1 MNLVFGS
8 PGRYVQGTE
17 VLAQAGTYLAHCG
30 RTAVVVIDSYVLG
43 LIRERLDATCAQASV
58 GLHYLTFDGEITA
71 DGIAGLRAAAA
82 SVEFDLILAVGG
94 GKCID
99 AGKALAHSSGRAL
112 VTMPT
117 VASNDAPT
125 SKNYVVYDAHHQ
137 LSEVGHLLVSP
148 RYVLVDTG
156 LIAQAP
162 RAFLLAGIADA
173 LTKKFEAEQ
182 CFNSGGVNMFGAR
195 PALSG
200 LVLAQEC
207 YRVIRQYAEPALAQ
221 AGSGEVTVAFDHLI
235 EAVLLMSGLGFESG
249 GLSIAHAMTRGLS
262 KIPGAQQQV
271 HGWQVAYGLLVQL
284 VLEDRDAELL
294 GDMLGF
300 YQRIGL
306 PRNLAELGVTRIDRT
321 VLMQVAEPT
330 LKAPHARN
338 FATVSGDPL
347 TCDDLIAAMLV
358 LEGLTH

>member
-8 PGRYVQGTE
+8 PGRYVQGPE
-17 VLAQAGTYLAHCG
+17 VLTQAGTYLANCG
-30 RTAVVVIDSYVLG
+30 RKAVVVIDSYVLG
-43 LIRERLDATCAQASV
+43 LIRTRLDHSCAQADIE
-58 GLHYLTFDGEITA
+58 LHYVTFDGEITA
-71 DGIAGLRAAAA
+71 EGIAGLRMAA
-82 SVEFDLILAVGG
+82 SKVDFDMILAVGG

-99 AGKALAHSSGRAL
+99 AGKALAHTTGRVL
-112 VTMPT
+112 ITMPT

-137 LSEVGHLLVSP
+137 LSEVGHLIVSP

-156 LIAQAP
+156 LIVQAP
-162 RAFLLAGIADA
+162 RHFLLAGIADA

-182 CFNSGGVNMFGAR
+182 CYKSGGVNMFGAR

-200 LVLAQEC
+200 LVLAREC
-207 YRVIRQYAEPALAQ
+207 YQIIRRYAEPALAQ
-221 AGSGEVTVAFDHLI
+221 AGTGEVTVAFDHLI

-284 VLEDRDAELL
+284 VLEDRDAEMM
-294 GDMLGF
+294 GDMLSF

-306 PRNLAELGVTRIDRT
+306 PRNLAELGVQHIDDS
-321 VLMQVAEPT
+321 VLMQIADPT

-338 FATVSGDPL
+338 FASHSGDPL
-347 TCDDLIAAMLV
+347 TCAELISAMQA

>member
-17 VLAQAGTYLAHCG
+17 VLAQAGTWLAHCG
-30 RTAVVVIDSYVLG
+30 RKAVVVIDSYVLG
-43 LIRERLDATCAQASV
+43 LIKSRLDDTCTRSEV
-58 GLHYLTFDGEITA
+58 ELHYITFDGEITA
-71 DGIAGLRAAAA
+71 DGIADLRTAAGQ
-82 SVEFDLILAVGG
+82 VDFDMILAVGG

-112 VTMPT
+112 ITMPT

-125 SKNYVVYDAHHQ
+125 SKNYVVYDDHHQ
-137 LSEVGHLLVSP
+137 LSEVGHLLSSP

-162 RAFLLAGIADA
+162 RQFLLAGIADA

-182 CFNSGGVNMFGAR
+182 CFASAGVNMFGAR

-200 LVLAQEC
+200 VVLAREC
-207 YRVIRQYAEPALAQ
+207 YQVIRQHAEVALTQ
-221 AGSGEVTVAFDHLI
+221 AGSGSVTPAFDQLI

-262 KIPGAQQQV
+262 KVPGAQQQV
-271 HGWQVAYGLLVQL
+271 HGFQVAYGLLVQL
-284 VLEDRDAELL
+284 VLEDRDADLMGDLL
-294 GDMLGF
+294 SF

-306 PRNLAELGVTRIDRT
+306 PRSLAELGVTAIDDA
-321 VLMQVAEPT
+321 VLMQIAEPT
-330 LKAPHARN
+330 LNAPHARN
-338 FATVSGDPL
+338 FASLSGGPL
-347 TCDDLIAAMLV
+347 TCNDLISAMRA
-358 LEGLTH
+358 LEDRTH

>member
-30 RTAVVVIDSYVLG
+30 RRAVVVIDSFVLG
-43 LIRERLDATCAQASV
+43 LIRSRLDDTCAQTDV
-58 GLHYLTFDGEITA
+58 QLHYITFDGEITA
-71 DGIAGLRAAAA
+71 DGIADLRSAAATI
-82 SVEFDLILAVGG
+82 EFDMILAVGG

-112 VTMPT
+112 ITMPT

-125 SKNYVVYDAHHQ
+125 SKNYVVYDAYHQ

-148 RYVLVDTG
+148 RYVLVDTA

-162 RAFLLAGIADA
+162 RQFLLAGIADA

-182 CFNSGGVNMFGAR
+182 CFKSKGVNMFGAR

-200 LVLAQEC
+200 LALAREC
-207 YRVIRQYAEPALAQ
+207 YQVIRQYAEPALAQ
-221 AGSGEVTVAFDHLI
+221 AGTGEVTPAFDHLI

-284 VLEDRDAELL
+284 VLEDRDAGLMGDLL
-294 GDMLGF
+294 SF
-300 YQRIGL
+300 YRRIGL
-306 PRNLAELGVTRIDRT
+306 PRNLAELGVSRFDEAL
-321 VLMQVAEPT
+321 LMQIAEPT
-330 LKAPHARN
+330 LNAPHARN
-338 FATVSGDPL
+338 FTSISGGPL
-347 TCDDLIAAMLV
+347 TCAELIAAMRA
-358 LEGLTH
+358 LEGLPH

>member
-8 PGRYVQGTE
+8 PGRYIQGTQ
-17 VLAQAGTYLAHCG
+17 VLAQAGTFLAHCG
-30 RTAVVVIDSYVLG
+30 RKAVVVIDSHVLG
-43 LIRERLDATCAQASV
+43 LIRSRLDDTCAQADV
-58 GLHYLTFDGEITA
+58 ELHYITFDGEITA
-71 DGIAGLRAAAA
+71 DGIAGLRNAAAA
-82 SVEFDLILAVGG
+82 FDFDMVLAVGG

-112 VTMPT
+112 ITMPT

-137 LSEVGHLLVSP
+137 LSEVGHLLASP

-162 RAFLLAGIADA
+162 RQFLLAGIADA

-182 CFNSGGVNMFGAR
+182 CFNSAGVNMFGAR

-200 LVLAQEC
+200 LVLAREC
-207 YRVIRQYAEPALAQ
+207 YQVIRQHAEAGLAL
-221 AGSGEVTVAFDHLI
+221 AGSGQVTPAFDQLI

-262 KIPGAQQQV
+262 KIPGARQQV

-284 VLEDRDAELL
+284 VLEDRDAELM
-294 GDMLGF
+294 GDLLGF
-300 YQRIGL
+300 YQRLGL
-306 PRNLAELGVTRIDRT
+306 PRNLAELGVTGIDDAL
-321 VLMQVAEPT
+321 LMQVAEPT

-338 FATVSGDPL
+338 FVSVSGGPL
-347 TCDDLIAAMLV
+347 TCNELIGAMRA
-358 LEGLTH
+358 LEDRFH

>member
-30 RTAVVVIDSYVLG
+30 RKAVVVIDSYVLG
-43 LIRERLDATCAQASV
+43 LIRQRLDATCGQSGV
-58 GLHYLTFDGEITA
+58 ELHYVTFDGEITA
-71 DGIAGLRAAAA
+71 EGIAGLRLAA
-82 SVEFDLILAVGG
+82 SDVGFDMILAVGG

-99 AGKALAHSSGRAL
+99 AGKALAHTSGRAL
-112 VTMPT
+112 ITMPT

-137 LSEVGHLLVSP
+137 LSEVGHLLISP
-148 RYVLVDTG
+148 RYVLVDTS

-162 RAFLLAGIADA
+162 RQFLLAGIADA

-182 CFNSGGVNMFGAR
+182 CFKSGGVNMFGAR

-200 LVLAQEC
+200 LVLAREC
-207 YRVIRQYAEPALAQ
+207 YQVIRQYAEPALAQ
-221 AGSGEVTVAFDHLI
+221 AGTGEVTVEFDHLV

-284 VLEDRDAELL
+284 VLEDRDAELM
-294 GDMLGF
+294 GDMLRF

-306 PRNLAELGVTRIDRT
+306 PRNLAELGVVTVDDS
-321 VLMQVAEPT
+321 VLMHIAEPT
-330 LKAPHARN
+330 LNAPHARN
-338 FATVSGDPL
+338 FASVSGAAL
-347 TCDDLIAAMLV
+347 TCSDLIGAMRA
-358 LEGLTH
+358 LEGLSH

>member
-30 RTAVVVIDSYVLG
+30 RKAVVVIDSYVLG
-43 LIRERLDATCAQASV
+43 LIHQRLDDTCAQADV
-58 GLHYLTFDGEITA
+58 ELHYITFDGEITA
-71 DGIAGLRAAAA
+71 DGIADLRATAAHL
-82 SVEFDLILAVGG
+82 EFDMILAVGG

-99 AGKALAHSSGRAL
+99 AGKALAHTSGRAL
-112 VTMPT
+112 ITMPT

-137 LSEVGHLLVSP
+137 LSEVGHLQVSP
-148 RYVLVDTG
+148 RYVLVDTS

-162 RAFLLAGIADA
+162 RPFLLAGIADA

-182 CFNSGGVNMFGAR
+182 CYKSGGVNMFGAR
-195 PALSG
+195 PGLSS
-200 LVLAQEC
+200 LVLAREC
-207 YRVIRQYAEPALAQ
+207 YRVIRRYAEPALAQ
-221 AGSGEVTVAFDHLI
+221 AGAGEVTLEFDHLI

-284 VLEDRDAELL
+284 VLEDRDAELM
-294 GDMLGF
+294 GDMLSF

-306 PRNLAELGVTRIDRT
+306 PRNLKELGVPHVDDALLR
-321 VLMQVAEPT
+321 QVAEPT
-330 LKAPHARN
+330 LTAPHARN
-338 FATVSGDPL
+338 FVSGSGDAL
-347 TCDDLIAAMLV
+347 TCDELIAAMRA
-358 LEGLTH
+358 LEGLSH

>member
-30 RTAVVVIDSYVLG
+30 RRAVVVIDSFVLG
-43 LIRERLDATCAQASV
+43 LIRQRLEATCAQAGV
-58 GLHYLTFDGEITA
+58 ELHYLPFDGEITA
-71 DGIAGLRAAAA
+71 DGITGLREAAAQ
-82 SVEFDLILAVGG
+82 VEFDMILAVGG

-99 AGKALAHSSGRAL
+99 AGKALAHTSASAL
-112 VTMPT
+112 ITMPT

-125 SKNYVVYDAHHQ
+125 SKNYVVYDTHHQ

-148 RYVLVDTG
+148 RYVLVDTV

-182 CFNSGGVNMFGAR
+182 CFKSGGVNMFGAR
-195 PALSG
+195 PALSA
-200 LVLAQEC
+200 LTLAREC
-207 YRVIRQYAEPALAQ
+207 YRVIRQHAEPALAQ
-221 AGSGEVTVAFDHLI
+221 AGTGEVTVAFDHLV

-271 HGWQVAYGLLVQL
+271 HGFQVAYGLLVQL
-284 VLEDRDAELL
+284 VLEDRDAELM
-294 GDMLGF
+294 GDMLSF

-306 PRNLAELGVTRIDRT
+306 PRNLAELGVSHVDDAL
-321 VLMQVAEPT
+321 LMQVAEPT

-338 FATVSGDPL
+338 FASADGGPPSAEA
-347 TCDDLIAAMLV
+347 LIWAMRA

>member
-43 LIRERLDATCAQASV
+43 LIRERLDATCAQANV
-58 GLHYLTFDGEITA
+58 ALHYLTFDGEITA

-262 KIPGAQQQV
+262 KIPRRTAAGAWLASRLWLAGATGTGRPRRRAAGRHV
-271 HGWQVAYGLLVQL
+271 GLLPTHRPAAQPGRTGRDKHRPHGVDAGRRAH
-284 VLEDRDAELL
+284 LESP
-294 GDMLGF
+294 
-300 YQRIGL
+300 
-306 PRNLAELGVTRIDRT
+306 PR
-321 VLMQVAEPT
+321 P
-330 LKAPHARN
+330 
-338 FATVSGDPL
+338 
-347 TCDDLIAAMLV
+347 
-358 LEGLTH
+358 

>member
-30 RTAVVVIDSYVLG
+30 RRAVVVIDSFVLG
-43 LIRERLDATCAQASV
+43 LIRARLDDTCAQTDV
-58 GLHYLTFDGEITA
+58 QLHYITFDGEITA
-71 DGIAGLRAAAA
+71 DGIADLRSAAATI
-82 SVEFDLILAVGG
+82 EFDMILAVGG

-112 VTMPT
+112 ITMPT

-137 LSEVGHLLVSP
+137 LSEVGHLPVSP

-162 RAFLLAGIADA
+162 RQFLLAGIADA

-182 CFNSGGVNMFGAR
+182 CFKSNGVNMFGAR

-200 LVLAQEC
+200 LALAREC
-207 YRVIRQYAEPALAQ
+207 YQVIRQYAEPALAQ
-221 AGSGEVTVAFDHLI
+221 AGTGEVTPAFDHLI

-262 KIPGAQQQV
+262 KVPGAQQQV

-284 VLEDRDAELL
+284 VLEDRDAVLI
-294 GDMLGF
+294 GDLLGF

-306 PRNLAELGVTRIDRT
+306 PRSLADLGVSSIDDAL
-321 VLMQVAEPT
+321 LMQVAEPT

-338 FATVSGDPL
+338 FASVSGSPL
-347 TCDDLIAAMLV
+347 TCTELIAAMRA

>member
-8 PGRYVQGTE
+8 PGRYVQGTQ

-30 RTAVVVIDSYVLG
+30 RKAVVVIDSYVLN
-43 LIRERLDATCAQASV
+43 LIKDRLLASCADSGVELQW
-58 GLHYLTFDGEITA
+58 LTFDGEITA
-71 DGIAGLRAAAA
+71 EGIAALREAA
-82 SVEFDLILAVGG
+82 SKVDFEMILAVGG

-99 AGKALAHSSGRAL
+99 AGKALAHSSNRAL
-112 VTMPT
+112 ITMPT

-148 RYVLVDTG
+148 RYVLVDTS

-173 LTKKFEAEQ
+173 LTKKFESEQ
-182 CFNSGGVNMFGAR
+182 CFKSAGVNMFGAR
-195 PALSG
+195 PALSAV
-200 LVLAQEC
+200 LLAQEC
-207 YRVIRQYAEPALAQ
+207 YRLIRLHAEPALAQ
-221 AGSGEVTVAFDHLI
+221 AGTGEVTEAFDQLI

-262 KIPGAQQQV
+262 KIPGAQSQV

-284 VLEDRDAELL
+284 VLEDRDAELM
-294 GDMLGF
+294 GDMLTF
-300 YQRIGL
+300 YKRIGL
-306 PRNLAELGVTRIDRT
+306 PRNLAELGVEQFDDN
-321 VLMQVAEPT
+321 VLLQVAEPT

-338 FATVSGDPL
+338 FTTLNGAPL
-347 TCDDLIAAMLV
+347 TASDLVSAMRS
-358 LEGLTH
+358 LESLTR

>member
-17 VLAQAGTYLAHCG
+17 VLAQAGTYLAYCG
-30 RTAVVVIDSYVLG
+30 RKAVVVIDSYVLG
-43 LIRERLDATCAQASV
+43 LIRQRLDDTCAQSDV
-58 GLHYLTFDGEITA
+58 ELHYITFDGEITA

-82 SVEFDLILAVGG
+82 EVGFDMILAVGG

-99 AGKALAHSSGRAL
+99 AGKALAHTSGRAL
-112 VTMPT
+112 ITMPT

-148 RYVLVDTG
+148 RYVLVDTS

-162 RAFLLAGIADA
+162 RQFLLAGIADA

-182 CFNSGGVNMFGAR
+182 CYKSGGVNMFGAR

-200 LVLAQEC
+200 LVLAREC
-207 YRVIRQYAEPALAQ
+207 YRIIRQYAEPALAQ
-221 AGSGEVTVAFDHLI
+221 AGTGEVTVAFDHLI

-284 VLEDRDAELL
+284 VLEDRDAELM
-294 GDMLGF
+294 GDMLSF

-306 PRNLAELGVTRIDRT
+306 PRNLTELGVLNVDDS

-338 FATVSGDPL
+338 FATASGGAP
-347 TCDDLIAAMLV
+347 TCDELIGAMRA